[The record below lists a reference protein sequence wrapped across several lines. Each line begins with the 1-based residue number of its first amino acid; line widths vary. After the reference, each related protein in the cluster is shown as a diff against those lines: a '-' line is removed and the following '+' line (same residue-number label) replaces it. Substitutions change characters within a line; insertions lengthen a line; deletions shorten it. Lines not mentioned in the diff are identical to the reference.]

1 MGLFLLDVIFRAF
14 EIRGHVP
21 GHDDF
26 PERPVR
32 SSSLS
37 DGWSGRLMWI
47 LAIGAAITFVL
58 SLVLWASA

>member
-1 MGLFLLDVIFRAF
+1 MGLFLLDGILGAF

-32 SSSLS
+32 SSSLP
-37 DGWSGRLMWI
+37 DDWSGLMWI
-47 LAIGAAITFVL
+47 LAIAVAIAVVL
-58 SLVLWASA
+58 SLVLWAAI